1 MQNGLHWIEQ
11 KVNFRIILQFKFKG
25 VIRIVYITQ
34 DFVLGEPSAGRQSYL
49 IQCWLTFIMEMECP
63 FFDWHS
69 GASDQVILI
78 SLIRGHKHQSD
89 ASSGFCI
96 KSTLIS
102 NSFSFPLKNA
112 IWFGLLTSTWS
123 YFIPLFAYWKMKM
136 EASKKTLVS
145 KTNFKSGLKDNWTA
159 DREWISEQFRL
170 NVTIYRSSLIK
181 IDGTSCWFG
190 TVDVLVMAADAHW
203 TSEASKL
210 IQMSNN

>member
-49 IQCWLTFIMEMECP
+49 IQCWLTFIMEMESP

-123 YFIPLFAYWKMKM
+123 CITPFLLIEKWR
-136 EASKKTLVS
+136 
-145 KTNFKSGLKDNWTA
+145 W
-159 DREWISEQFRL
+159 RL
-170 NVTIYRSSLIK
+170 RRKHSFL
-181 IDGTSCWFG
+181 
-190 TVDVLVMAADAHW
+190 
-203 TSEASKL
+203 KL
-210 IQMSNN
+210 ILNLGLRITEQPTESESASSSGSMLRFIEVH